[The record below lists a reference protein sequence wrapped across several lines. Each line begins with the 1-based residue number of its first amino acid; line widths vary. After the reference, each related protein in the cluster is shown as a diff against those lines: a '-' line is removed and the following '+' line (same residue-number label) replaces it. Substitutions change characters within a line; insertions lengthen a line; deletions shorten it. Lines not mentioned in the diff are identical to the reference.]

1 MLLTA
6 SSPLKKKP
14 SPLLFSLLT
23 AHQPS
28 PLLPVTS
35 AVADINRCIGEEGGD
50 PVQTELALQNEFSQ
64 LGFLIDESCAER
76 YHVAL
81 QRARQE
87 KGEVRSKWV
96 G

>member
-1 MLLTA
+1 MCVAGKQESLCWLGVG
-6 SSPLKKKP
+6 KP
-14 SPLLFSLLT
+14 S
-23 AHQPS
+23 S

-35 AVADINRCIGEEGGD
+35 AVADINRCIVEDDGD
-50 PVQTELALQNEFSQ
+50 PVQTELALKNEFSQ

-76 YHVAL
+76 YHVTL

-87 KGEVRSKWV
+87 KGEVRSKRV

>member
-1 MLLTA
+1 MY
-6 SSPLKKKP
+6 SPLPPP
-14 SPLLFSLLT
+14 SPF
-23 AHQPS
+23 
-28 PLLPVTS
+28 LPVAS
-35 AVADINRCIGEEGGD
+35 AVTDINRCVVEDGGD
-50 PVQTELALQNEFSQ
+50 PVQTELALKNEFTQ
-64 LGFLIDESCAER
+64 LGFLLDESCVER